1 MLIRKTKQDIRDYAK
16 KIKRGDLTVN
26 PKYNSEGYPDPT
38 AFAGIKSVIKEETDV
53 EKRANDLIKHLKYV
67 ISLSGFELIE
77 RIKFRDNKSGREFK

>member
-1 MLIRKTKQDIRDYAK
+1 
-16 KIKRGDLTVN
+16 VN